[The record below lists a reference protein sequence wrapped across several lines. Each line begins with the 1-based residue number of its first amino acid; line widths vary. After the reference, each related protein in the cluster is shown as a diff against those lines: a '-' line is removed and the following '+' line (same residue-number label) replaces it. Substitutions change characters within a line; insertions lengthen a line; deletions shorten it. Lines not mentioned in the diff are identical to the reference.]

1 MKPFGAEK
9 QEGWTIY
16 MKQSKSPREILLL
29 LLRTNIIQFVAGTLA
44 IFVILLIARTISYIP
59 INWFLKSLGYS
70 FYYYLTTPF
79 IVYWLAYASATKLS
93 RTKIIITITLMS
105 MYSYVMWDSYFFFKE
120 AMDLLLLKMNA

>member
-1 MKPFGAEK
+1 
-9 QEGWTIY
+9 
-16 MKQSKSPREILLL
+16 MKQSKTPREILLL

-44 IFVILLIARTISYIP
+44 IFIILTIARAIPYIS

-79 IVYWLAYASATKLS
+79 IIYWLAYTSATKLNK
-93 RTKIIITITLMS
+93 TKVLITITLMS

-120 AMDLLLLKMNA
+120 VINLLLLKMNA

>member
-1 MKPFGAEK
+1 
-9 QEGWTIY
+9 

-44 IFVILLIARTISYIP
+44 IFVILLIARTIPYLSIS
-59 INWFLKSLGYS
+59 WFLKSLGYS

-79 IVYWLAYASATKLS
+79 IVYWLAYASATKLN

-120 AMDLLLLKMNA
+120 AMDLLLLKLNA